1 MLPRPVRKGLVHAR
15 DAARRVSGK
24 AVARSDSNTSLA
36 ETVALGADE
45 QYLRGLSQSDLRLR
59 SRLLGGDPVA
69 DQDAYLLDAL
79 AAGPRDLLD
88 RMLYADTLTY
98 LPEDLL
104 VKMDRATMAHSLEAR
119 APLLDH
125 KLVEFTGRLPAQ
137 RKMDA
142 GTTKVLLR
150 EIAGTL
156 LPPSMLDRPKYGF
169 AAPLEGWFRD
179 ELAGVYRDVV
189 LAPDARLRD
198 HLDQQV
204 AAGMLT
210 EHLGGRADLSR
221 RMWLLLAFELWAR
234 RWLEVGVRA

>member
-1 MLPRPVRKGLVHAR
+1 MLW
-15 DAARRVSGK
+15 
-24 AVARSDSNTSLA
+24 
-36 ETVALGADE
+36 
-45 QYLRGLSQSDLRLR
+45 
-59 SRLLGGDPVA
+59 
-69 DQDAYLLDAL
+69 
-79 AAGPRDLLD
+79 
-88 RMLYADTLTY
+88 ADTLTY

-125 KLVEFTGRLPAQ
+125 ELVEFTGRAA
-137 RKMDA
+137 RRSARCDA

-150 EIAGTL
+150 EIARTL

-169 AAPLEGWFRD
+169 AAPLEGWFRSD
-179 ELAGVYRDVV
+179 LAGVYRDVV

-198 HLDQQV
+198 HLDQDV
-204 AAGMLT
+204 AATMLA

-234 RWLEVGVRA
+234 RWLDNGVRT